1 MELLLSAVI
10 ELAERQ
16 HLFRLERA
24 FQMNVQQF
32 RLGQALNEFPQVPVH
47 QETATISRTME
58 HAPQFTEVQIREAVR
73 RIAREISDAHRDTCP
88 VLVGV
93 LKGSFVFMADLI
105 RELTIPCEVDFIR
118 ARSYGTATS
127 SSGSVT
133 ITKDVETD
141 VRGRDVIVIED
152 IADTGLT
159 LDTVVAWIR
168 GRKAASVK
176 RCALLLRHEGP
187 QPDFVGFSIGPGFV
201 IGYGLDYAEQ
211 YRGLREI
218 RTLTEKG

>member
-1 MELLLSAVI
+1 ME
-10 ELAERQ
+10 
-16 HLFRLERA
+16 
-24 FQMNVQQF
+24 
-32 RLGQALNEFPQVPVH
+32 QAPH
-47 QETATISRTME
+47 
-58 HAPQFTEVQIREAVR
+58 FTEAQIREAVS
-73 RIAREISDAHRDTCP
+73 RIAGEISDAYRDTCP

-118 ARSYGTATS
+118 ARSYGAATS

-133 ITKDVETD
+133 ITRDVETD
-141 VRGRDVIVIED
+141 LRGRDVIVVED

-159 LDTVVAWIR
+159 LDTVVAWIHDR
-168 GRKAASVK
+168 EAASVK
-176 RCALLLRHEGP
+176 RCALLMRREGP

-201 IGYGLDYAEQ
+201 VGYGLDHAER

-218 RTLTEKG
+218 RILTKKGSD